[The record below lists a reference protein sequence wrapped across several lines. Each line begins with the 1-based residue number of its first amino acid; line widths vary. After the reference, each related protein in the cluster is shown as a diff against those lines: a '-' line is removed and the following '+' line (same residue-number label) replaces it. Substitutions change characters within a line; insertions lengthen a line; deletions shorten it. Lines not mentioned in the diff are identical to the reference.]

1 MAYAGICA
9 DDNLQSNSDPH
20 WSQRSHQQVS
30 NYVIS
35 TFPNINEVQTVS
47 LRNFDTN
54 GDSFRLTFAGNT
66 SGAITRGTNYNA
78 AGITTALNAILP
90 AGAAPAVVGFGGAG
104 APDDTGF
111 QVTFAGSQAGTNVA
125 QLGLANQTGMTG
137 FVGETDKGGPIDN
150 SGNQVIATG
159 NGAPTVTTP
168 GPFTIPYR
176 TPFRLNGSATDPDGD
191 TLTYT
196 WEQNDASTARIDL
209 QNPNKTAGPLFRQ
222 FGTALDSSVYNGQ
235 TYNSPGENHPTT
247 DSSRTFPDMVQLL
260 ANNTN
265 ADTGDCPAGST
276 AARVDCYSEFLP
288 RAGYAGPMNFRL
300 TARDNN
306 PGGGGVNSADTTVNL
321 APGTGPFRVT
331 SPDTALTWVAGTSR
345 TVTWDVAGSA
355 AAPINTA
362 NVDIVVSTDGGASF
376 PTVLAA
382 NTPNDGS
389 QAITVP
395 DVNTTTA
402 RVMVRAVG
410 NIFFD
415 VSNADFTIDNTAD
428 MELVS
433 KVESQDPAFAGE
445 TLTYTIRA
453 RNNGPTAAENARVVD
468 VLPTG
473 TTYQSSSIPCTE
485 SPTGTLSCAL
495 GTLADDQERTFTI
508 TVSIARDLVYNN
520 GAPLTITNTATADS
534 DRDDPVPANDQKT
547 ESTLVKAK
555 ADLEILAFDALNAPP
570 EMIVGQPATVTL
582 RKLIT
587 NNGPSAPMDVRV
599 VRTAAATPNATVD
612 PTSTSHVETALGF
625 EEERTVDEDFEIACA
640 APGPATFTFDNDIA
654 PERPDDED
662 PDLTNNDAQTSF
674 TVECILPVAINI
686 KPGSF
691 VNPIN
696 LKSKGVIPVAVLT
709 TEAGEYGLPLPF
721 DATTIH
727 PLTTRFGPKPIVTA
741 GGGAA
746 EAHDRGHIEDAVE
759 RSDERTKDGDLDLVL
774 HFRTQESELTGGETE
789 ACVRGRFGPSNF
801 IFQGCDLVS
810 FVPRCGAVEL
820 ERGHPQAPDALQLS
834 ARCTVSRSSGPGGG
848 CSRYCGY
855 LAISASSPGTPAAAS
870 STSTRPRSWTQASRL
885 QSSS

>member
-1 MAYAGICA
+1 M
-9 DDNLQSNSDPH
+9 P
-20 WSQRSHQQVS
+20 
-30 NYVIS
+30 
-35 TFPNINEVQTVS
+35 
-47 LRNFDTN
+47 
-54 GDSFRLTFAGNT
+54 
-66 SGAITRGTNYNA
+66 
-78 AGITTALNAILP
+78 ILP

-111 QVTFAGSQAGTNVA
+111 QVTFAGSQAGTNVT

-137 FVGETDKGGPIDN
+137 FVGERDKGGPIDN

-168 GPFTIPYR
+168 GPFTIPLPHPVQAQR
-176 TPFRLNGSATDPDGD
+176 QRHRPRRRHAHLHVGAERRFGPRG
-191 TLTYT
+191 
-196 WEQNDASTARIDL
+196 IDL

-433 KVESQDPAFAGE
+433 KTDGQDPAFAGE
-445 TLTYTIRA
+445 TLTYTITA
-453 RNNGPTAAENARVVD
+453 RNNGAGDGR
-468 VLPTG
+468 
-473 TTYQSSSIPCTE
+473 
-485 SPTGTLSCAL
+485 
-495 GTLADDQERTFTI
+495 
-508 TVSIARDLVYNN
+508 
-520 GAPLTITNTATADS
+520 
-534 DRDDPVPANDQKT
+534 
-547 ESTLVKAK
+547 
-555 ADLEILAFDALNAPP
+555 
-570 EMIVGQPATVTL
+570 
-582 RKLIT
+582 
-587 NNGPSAPMDVRV
+587 
-599 VRTAAATPNATVD
+599 
-612 PTSTSHVETALGF
+612 
-625 EEERTVDEDFEIACA
+625 
-640 APGPATFTFDNDIA
+640 
-654 PERPDDED
+654 ERPGCGR
-662 PDLTNNDAQTSF
+662 PAR
-674 TVECILPVAINI
+674 
-686 KPGSF
+686 PGR
-691 VNPIN
+691 
-696 LKSKGVIPVAVLT
+696 
-709 TEAGEYGLPLPF
+709 
-721 DATTIH
+721 ATTRARSRA
-727 PLTTRFGPKPIVTA
+727 PTR
-741 GGGAA
+741 
-746 EAHDRGHIEDAVE
+746 R
-759 RSDERTKDGDLDLVL
+759 RDGDL
-774 HFRTQESELTGGETE
+774 RAG
-789 ACVRGRFGPSNF
+789 
-801 IFQGCDLVS
+801 
-810 FVPRCGAVEL
+810 
-820 ERGHPQAPDALQLS
+820 DA
-834 ARCTVSRSSGPGGG
+834 G
-848 CSRYCGY
+848 
-855 LAISASSPGTPAAAS
+855 
-870 STSTRPRSWTQASRL
+870 
-885 QSSS
+885 